1 MTVQEM
7 MRKRE
12 QLATRARELQQV
24 SIAEQ
29 RSLTDAERGEYES
42 TMEQVRRLSAAIERE
57 TELGAVET
65 SIRGSLGTLGGE
77 TPVDGGDRRGTAGD
91 GGDRFGAFLREV
103 YARCA
108 SRAEDR
114 ALARNTQSITSG
126 EGGGYLVPDDFR
138 TELLSLSPLQ
148 SVIAPRAMVI
158 NGAGEAPEA
167 ETSFPALNQGGQGVH
182 GGMQFHW
189 VGEGDAPSLTSVG
202 FHRISLKPK
211 KLMARMLIDNALLR
225 NASAFGATVQRI
237 MREASAEVFD
247 KVFLTGDGV
256 SKPLGVLN
264 SAACIDVARTT
275 ASTVKYQDVLAM
287 EENLLPQSFTRAV
300 WVAHQKLMSVI
311 KGMKDDDNRLIFLG
325 GDIRAQVP
333 NVMLGREIVFSAR
346 TPAKGA
352 RGDLSLLD
360 PSHYLIKYG
369 SGLSISLS
377 DQEYFSN
384 DQTVIKMLAYVDGQ
398 PWVKEAL
405 TLEDGSTQVS
415 PFVVLDDAA

>member
-1 MTVQEM
+1 MTVREM
-7 MRKRE
+7 MEKRAG
-12 QLATRARELQQV
+12 LAARARELQQV
-24 SIAEQ
+24 SITEQ
-29 RSLTDAERGEYES
+29 RALNDAERAEYEQ

-57 TELGAVET
+57 TELAAVEA
-65 SIRGSLGTLGGE
+65 SVRGSVGTLGGE
-77 TPVDGGDRRGTAGD
+77 TPVDGDERRGAL
-91 GGDRFGAFLREV
+91 GGADRFGEFLRQV

-114 ALARNTQSITSG
+114 ALARDTQSITSG
-126 EGGGYLVPDDFR
+126 EAGGYLVPDDFR
-138 TELLSLSPLQ
+138 SDLLSISPLQ
-148 SVIAPRAMVI
+148 SVMAPRAMVI

-167 ETSFPALNQGGQGVH
+167 ETHFPALNQGAAGVH

-189 VGEGDAPSLTSVG
+189 VGEGATPSLTSIGLHQV
-202 FHRISLKPK
+202 SLKPK

-225 NASAFGATVQRI
+225 NASAFGSVVQRM
-237 MREASAEVFD
+237 MREGAAEVFD
-247 KVFLTGDGV
+247 MAFLTGNGV
-256 SKPLGVLN
+256 AKPLGVLN
-264 SAACIDVARTT
+264 GAACIDVARTT
-275 ASTVKYQDVLAM
+275 ASTVKYQDVLNM

-300 WVAHQKLMSVI
+300 WLAHQKLMSVI

-333 NVMLGREIVFSAR
+333 NVMLGREIIFSAR
-346 TPAKGA
+346 TPAKGV

-369 SGLSISLS
+369 SGLSIGMS
-377 DQEYFSN
+377 DQEYFSS
-384 DQTVIKMLAYVDGQ
+384 DQSVIKLIAYVDGQ

-415 PFVVLDDAA
+415 PFVVLADAA